1 MPITQ
6 NNTPKNVLMASLTRK
21 GGGFEHYTISI
32 LEHFSLPYTIYQ
44 SKYVNIE
51 SKIAC
56 AKTITTYTNKLTFVL
71 NSLFILPFIFIKL
84 CFIARRYDVL
94 YLPHFHFWN
103 IIFILA
109 FRLHNKPVVLTEHD
123 GIVHLGDEL
132 PLQQTLINTCIKHS
146 THIIF
151 LTHYVKSLVSPKLL
165 ENKHISVI
173 PHGIFAFDGL
183 QTKQKSYT
191 SKPTLL
197 FFGRVSKYKGIEL
210 LLEAINTLPEDSFD
224 KLIIAGKS
232 SYTYDMSNLKESI
245 REKIEI
251 IDTFL
256 SQKEIVTLFNQS
268 HILIMPYLEASQSGV
283 AAVGIA
289 NAMPTICTDVGGLK
303 EQFILANSN
312 GGGGN
317 DKLCSIIC
325 QPNANDIASC
335 ILHLAKDRVLY
346 NTLSHD
352 LALLAESLKWQNISA
367 QIQKVIQTA

>member
-1 MPITQ
+1 MRS
-6 NNTPKNVLMASLTRK
+6 NTKQKNVLIASLVRK
-21 GGGFEHYTISI
+21 GGGFEHYTASI
-32 LEHFSLPYTIYQ
+32 LKHFSLPYTIYQ
-44 SKYVNIE
+44 SKYVNPE
-51 SKIAC
+51 AKIAQ
-56 AKTITTYTNKLTFVL
+56 AKAMITYTNRFTFL
-71 NSLFILPFIFIKL
+71 FNSLFILPFIFLKL

-103 IIFILA
+103 IAFIFA

-132 PLQQTLINTCIKHS
+132 PLQQFLINMCLKYS

-165 ENKHISVI
+165 KNKTISII

-183 QTKQKSYT
+183 DTKPKSYT
-191 SKPTLL
+191 NKPTLL

-210 LLEAINTLPEDSFD
+210 LLEALNALPEDSFH

-245 REKIEI
+245 AKKIEI

-268 HILIMPYLEASQSGV
+268 HILIMPYIEASQSGV

-303 EQFILANSN
+303 EQFVLTNSN

-317 DKLCSIIC
+317 DKLCAIIC
-325 QPNANDIASC
+325 LPNANDIASC
-335 ILHLAKDRVLY
+335 ILHLAKDRILY

-352 LALLAESLKWQNISA
+352 LTLLAESLKWHNISA

>member
-1 MPITQ
+1 MQ
-6 NNTPKNVLMASLTRK
+6 NNKPKKVLIASLTRK

-32 LEHFSLPYTIYQ
+32 LKHFSLPYTIYQ

-51 SKIAC
+51 SKIPH
-56 AKTITTYTNKLTFVL
+56 AKTMITYTNKLTFAL
-71 NSLFILPFIFIKL
+71 NSLFILPLIFIKL

-103 IIFILA
+103 LAFILA

-132 PLQQTLINTCIKHS
+132 PLQQTLINACIKHS

-151 LTHYVKSLVSPKLL
+151 LTYYVKSLVSPKLL
-165 ENKHISVI
+165 QNKHISII

-183 QTKQKSYT
+183 HTKPKSFT
-191 SKPTLL
+191 HKPTLL

-210 LLEAINTLPEDSFD
+210 LLQAINTLPEDSFN

-232 SYTYDMSNLKESI
+232 SYQYDTSNLKESI
-245 REKIEI
+245 RKKIEI
-251 IDTFL
+251 IDAFL
-256 SQKEIVTLFNQS
+256 SQQEIITLFNQA

-317 DKLCSIIC
+317 DKLCAIIC
-325 QPNANDIASC
+325 QPNANDLASC
-335 ILHLAKDRVLY
+335 ILHLSKDKMLY
-346 NTLSHD
+346 NSLSHD
-352 LALLAESLKWQNISA
+352 LTLLAESLKWHNISA

>member
-1 MPITQ
+1 MQ
-6 NNTPKNVLMASLTRK
+6 NDRSKNVLIASLTRK

-32 LEHFSLPYTIYQ
+32 LQHFSLPYTVYQ
-44 SKYVNIE
+44 SKYVNPE
-51 SKIAC
+51 SKIAH
-56 AKTITTYTNKLTFVL
+56 AKTMITYTNKLTFVL

-84 CFIARRYDVL
+84 CFIAKRYDVL

-103 IIFILA
+103 IVFIFA

-132 PLQQTLINTCIKHS
+132 PLQQALINACIKHS

-165 ENKHISVI
+165 KGKQISII
-173 PHGIFAFDGL
+173 PHGIFAFEGL
-183 QTKQKSYT
+183 HTKQKTYKN
-191 SKPTLL
+191 KPTLL

-210 LLEAINTLPEDSFD
+210 LLEAISTIPETSFN

-232 SYTYDMSNLKESI
+232 SYTYNISNLKESVVK
-245 REKIEI
+245 KIEI
-251 IDTFL
+251 IDAFL
-256 SQKEIVTLFNQS
+256 PQQKIVELFNQA

-312 GGGGN
+312 GGGAIVSSA
-317 DKLCSIIC
+317 LSF
-325 QPNANDIASC
+325 ANRMQMILLLPFC
-335 ILHLAKDRVLY
+335 IWRRIECFIMPLATTSPFWRK
-346 NTLSHD
+346 
-352 LALLAESLKWQNISA
+352 A
-367 QIQKVIQTA
+367 

>member
-1 MPITQ
+1 MQ
-6 NNTPKNVLMASLTRK
+6 NNTKQKNILIASLVRK

-32 LEHFSLPYTIYQ
+32 LKHFNLPYTIYQ
-44 SKYVNIE
+44 SKYVNPE
-51 SKIAC
+51 AKIPH
-56 AKTITTYTNKLTFVL
+56 AKTMITYTNKFTFVL

-84 CFIARRYDVL
+84 CFVARRYDVL

-103 IIFILA
+103 IAFILV
-109 FRLHNKPVVLTEHD
+109 FRLYNKPVVLTEHD

-132 PLQQTLINTCIKHS
+132 PLQQFLINMCLRYS

-165 ENKHISVI
+165 KNKHISVI

-183 QTKQKSYT
+183 HTQQKT
-191 SKPTLL
+191 FTNKPTLL

-210 LLEAINTLPEDSFD
+210 LLEAINTLPENSFN

-245 REKIEI
+245 IKKIEI
-251 IDTFL
+251 IDAFL
-256 SQKEIVTLFNQS
+256 SQKEIAKFFNQS

-289 NAMPTICTDVGGLK
+289 NAIPTICTDVGGLK

-312 GGGGN
+312 GGGDMIN
-317 DKLCSIIC
+317 SAPSFANLMQMTLLLVFYIWQRIECSII
-325 QPNANDIASC
+325 P
-335 ILHLAKDRVLY
+335 LAT
-346 NTLSHD
+346 TLPFWRK
-352 LALLAESLKWQNISA
+352 A
-367 QIQKVIQTA
+367 